1 MAVKNQDLLRSKKT
15 VSSVGLFAETP
26 LSKEPL
32 VGDIFFECNSVY
44 CIKNE

>member
-1 MAVKNQDLLRSKKT
+1 MAVKNQDLLRRKKT
-15 VSSVGLFAETP
+15 VSSVGLRTP